1 MRRVL
6 VTVWLIAAIILYIF
20 TGTLYSALLVSAA
33 VVFPCAALVLGAIS
47 AKRVRISLVVPAKIK
62 KGEPALCTL
71 VLENGS
77 IIPLFHA
84 ALTVKVRNN
93 LTSKEQIVP
102 ITISAGP
109 NKKALYEFIF
119 ESTSCGQYEF
129 ICEQFKIMDFL
140 RLRSI
145 RRNAGIKETRVSMP
159 DTFQTQVFFS
169 DADSSLGSGDTSNI
183 NKKGS
188 DHTDPLQYRDFVDGD
203 PMNRIN
209 YKLSFK
215 YERYMI
221 ADGSQPRK
229 EAYLVLWNG
238 GLPPEGASPSVS
250 DALAEAFI
258 SICMFLADAGIP
270 YTAAWQSSELGAIT
284 QMEVTSRDELYDVI
298 QGVMRTGGV
307 ETQISE
313 YLNALSGTHY
323 PAVAY
328 FSYKTQN
335 ELSALG
341 EIGHVTPF
349 LCKSE
354 NEPAEGEGCYFSPEN
369 YRSVLSRVYI

>member
-1 MRRVL
+1 MSRVL
-6 VTVWLIAAIILYIF
+6 VIVWLIAAIILYMF
-20 TGTLYSALLVSAA
+20 TGTLYSALLLSAA
-33 VVFPCAALVLGAIS
+33 AVFPCAALVLGAIS
-47 AKRVRISLVVPAKIK
+47 AKRVCVSLVVPTKIK
-62 KGEPALCTL
+62 KGEPTLCTL

-77 IIPLFHA
+77 IVPVYHA
-84 ALTVKVRNN
+84 ALTVKVKNN

-102 ITISAGP
+102 ITLSAGP
-109 NKKALYEFIF
+109 NKKTVYEFAF
-119 ESTSCGQYEF
+119 ESASCGQYEF
-129 ICEQFKIMDFL
+129 ICGQYKIVDFMG
-140 RLRSI
+140 LRSI

-159 DTFQTQVFFS
+159 DTFQTQVFFA
-169 DADSSLGSGDTSNI
+169 DADSSLGAGDTSNI
-183 NKKGS
+183 NKKGP
-188 DHTDPLQYRDFVDGD
+188 DHNDPLQYRDYVDGD

-229 EAYLVLWNG
+229 GAYLVIWNG
-238 GLPPEGASPSVS
+238 GSPPDGASPSVS
-250 DALAEAFI
+250 DALAEAFV

-270 YTAAWQSSELGAIT
+270 YTAAWQSAETGAVT
-284 QMEVTSRDELYDVI
+284 QMEVASRDELYDVI
-298 QGVMRTGGV
+298 EGVMRTGGV

-328 FSYKTQN
+328 FSYKAQN
-335 ELSALG
+335 ELGALG
-341 EIGHVTPF
+341 GIGHVMPF
-349 LCKSE
+349 LCKGK
-354 NEPAEGEGCYFSPEN
+354 NEPAEGEGCYFTPEN